1 MKSPEDFLWIT
12 QVLLWN
18 DEKAFERLMMKYLPH
33 IRRYFIIQTA
43 GNEALSDDLT
53 QETFIRAWRGLS
65 GFGRLSSFST
75 WLYKIAFNV
84 YASHVTKSITT
95 LPLDNDKNAF
105 AIADKD
111 NFATSD
117 IQEEVREAIYRL
129 NEREKVCITL
139 FYIDDM
145 SIKDIAKITGY
156 TTGTIKSHLARGRK
170 NLEKILKKQ

>member
-43 GNEALSDDLT
+43 G
-53 QETFIRAWRGLS
+53 TFIRAWRGLS

>member
-18 DEKAFERLMMKYLPH
+18 DERAFQRLMMKYLPQ
-33 IRRYFIIQTA
+33 IRRYFIIKTA
-43 GNEALSDDLT
+43 GDEALSDDLT

-84 YASHVTKSITT
+84 HASHVAKSVTT
-95 LPLDNDKNAF
+95 LSLDDEKTVF
-105 AIADKD
+105 AIADD
-111 NFATSD
+111 NNIATLE
-117 IQEEVREAIYRL
+117 IQEEVREAIYKL
-129 NEREKVCITL
+129 SEGERECITL

-145 SIKDIAKITGY
+145 SIKDIAKVTGY
-156 TTGTIKSHLARGRK
+156 ATGTIKSHLARGRK
-170 NLEKILKKQ
+170 NLEKILRKP